1 MSTKVASAA
10 KAAPAKGS
18 KKSAPKAAT
27 KKATK
32 KSTKKATTKAST
44 TKSVDDPKAD
54 KNRVFYLLGDSIK
67 PSVDVTLLPDHGG
80 KYKGKPMQA
89 AKKAFHAITRRCTEG
104 EEDAKFIFSIQEFTA
119 GSKMS
124 RFTYE
129 GSRVKRS
136 EPHKIV
142 KAGKEYFVR
151 YDTSVKAYKPASTPA
166 KGTKKSGKKASTK
179 KASRKKVAPKIEP
192 EVEETEEGVE
202 EEETNG
208 DNGEE
213 NGHEEEGGDEEDSA
227 EDGAEESEEGQEDG
241 QEEAQSDGSE

>member
-67 PSVDVTLLPDHGG
+67 PSVDVSLLPDHGG

-104 EEDAKFIFSIQEFTA
+104 EEDAEFMFSIQEFTA

-124 RFTYE
+124 RFTYK

-151 YDTSVKAYKPASTPA
+151 YDTSVKAYKAPPAAPV
-166 KGTKKSGKKASTK
+166 KNTKKASKKKASTK
-179 KASRKKVAPKIEP
+179 NSTKAKAPRKKAAQAED
-192 EVEETEEGVE
+192 EHQDEA
-202 EEETNG
+202 NG
-208 DNGEE
+208 DSNGNDDGEE
-213 NGHEEEGGDEEDSA
+213 HN
-227 EDGAEESEEGQEDG
+227 EDGAAHGDDDEQGDAGEEVGTSVE
-241 QEEAQSDGSE
+241 DGSE